1 MFGRRKRALTRA
13 EKLRLKAA
21 YAAGR
26 VAPRMSKAAVAAQ
39 RAAGAAAET
48 VAPQLEKAKEYAGP
62 RLAAL
67 QQTAA
72 VAVAPKIDK
81 ARRRSSAAL
90 DVLRGAEPMVVVEK
104 KRRRWPLALVGLGL
118 GVAAGAVARG
128 GRDRQSLVE
137 PVRPVPTLV
146 PDERDVVILDDV
158 RTTSETTTTMPD
170 RVDGS

>member
-1 MFGRRKRALTRA
+1 MFGRRTKALTRA

-26 VAPRMSKAAVAAQ
+26 VGPQVSKAADAAQ
-39 RAAGAAAET
+39 RAAALATEA
-48 VAPQLEKAKEYAGP
+48 VAPRVEKAREFAGP
-62 RLAAL
+62 RLSAL

-72 VAVAPKIDK
+72 VAVAPKLDK

-90 DVLRGAEPMVVVEK
+90 DVLRGAEPVVVVEK
-104 KRRRWPLALVGLGL
+104 KRRRWPLALLGL
-118 GVAAGAVARG
+118 ALGVVAGAVARRG
-128 GRDRQSLVE
+128 NTQALVE

-158 RTTSETTTTMPD
+158 RTTAETTTTMPD